1 MSIAYYDSKHDMIFA
16 EKQPGE
22 DNYCSQ
28 LVQITS
34 DGTQLAVVFDPAT
47 LNWTYEKNDKVQYSD
62 LSSDGKQLRGNVQHI
77 GYRKGISIGW
87 RDVVLEEEQI
97 KVELH

>member
-1 MSIAYYDSKHDMIFA
+1 M
-16 EKQPGE
+16 
-22 DNYCSQ
+22 
-28 LVQITS
+28 QITP
-34 DGTQLAVVFDPAT
+34 DGTLLAVVFDPAT
-47 LNWTYEKNDKVQYSD
+47 LNWIYDKNDKVQYSE

-87 RDVVLEEEQI
+87 RDAVLEEEQI

>member
-1 MSIAYYDSKHDMIFA
+1 MIFA

-28 LVQITS
+28 LVQITP
-34 DGTQLAVVFDPAT
+34 DGTQLAVVFAPET
-47 LNWTYEKNDKVQYSD
+47 LNWNYEMNDKVQYSN
-62 LSSDGKQLRGNVQHI
+62 LSCDGKRLIGNVQHI
-77 GYRKGISIGW
+77 GYLKGISIGW
-87 RDVVLEEEQI
+87 RDAVLEEEQI